1 MTKSDSLVKK
11 IAENAIIA
19 AIYFVLT
26 FCIPVFQYGE
36 IQFRIAEF
44 LVLLCFWRPDF
55 VFGVT
60 IGCLLANCESPM
72 GIFDVLMGTSA
83 TLVSSLMID
92 YLSPRLIVG
101 IIYPV
106 VVNAFVVGGELYWLL
121 GCAFWESVLY
131 VGAGEA
137 AVVILSYFLWMS
149 LSHKKSF
156 MAAIHPIRH
165 ADIHW

>member
-1 MTKSDSLVKK
+1 MTNSDSLVKK
-11 IAENAIIA
+11 IAANAIIA
-19 AIYFVLT
+19 AVYFVLT
-26 FCIPVFQYGE
+26 FCIPVFQYDE

-60 IGCLLANCESPM
+60 LGCLLANCESPM
-72 GIFDVLMGTSA
+72 GIFDVLMGTGA
-83 TLVSSLMID
+83 TLVSSLMIA
-92 YLSPRLIVG
+92 YLSPRLLVG

-106 VVNAFVVGGELYWLL
+106 LVNAFVVGGELCWLM
-121 GCAFWESVLY
+121 GYAFWESVLY

-137 AVVILSYFLWMS
+137 VVIVLSYFLWMG
-149 LSHKKSF
+149 LSRNKGF
-156 MAAIHPIRH
+156 MAAIHPVRH